1 MQPEAAIDRAKLGQP
16 EVNLGIIPGGGGT
29 QRLPRLVGEG
39 RAALLIMSGVLIG
52 ANEALDIGLVDSVY
66 PSDELREKTLE
77 IARTIGSKSPIA
89 LQAAK
94 ESILAARRM
103 PLDEGLKFERAWFGL
118 LFSTEDKDE
127 GVGAFLEKREPDF
140 KGR

>member
-1 MQPEAAIDRAKLGQP
+1 
-16 EVNLGIIPGGGGT
+16 
-29 QRLPRLVGEG
+29 
-39 RAALLIMSGVLIG
+39 MSGVLIG
-52 ANEALDIGLVDSVY
+52 ADEALDIGLVDSVF
-66 PSDELREKTLE
+66 PSDELRDKALE
-77 IARTIGSKSPIA
+77 IARTIASKSPIA

-140 KGR
+140 TGR